1 VAVNLTALDGDP
13 RVAEARRLAED
24 ADRAAARV
32 D

>member
-1 VAVNLTALDGDP
+1 VNGDP
-13 RVAEARRLAED
+13 RVAEAKRLAED